1 MAILGRSTLMMM
13 SSSIAVRRTSWEW
26 SVYLRSRLVDLDVK
40 LEGYVKTVSKKKL
53 EQILE
58 YERRG

>member
-1 MAILGRSTLMMM
+1 MAILGRSTLTMMN
-13 SSSIAVRRTSWEW
+13 SSIAVRRTSWEW

-58 YERRG
+58 YECRG